1 MEGRSREVR
10 FWATNIGLMALV
22 TLSLLPVGLMQTWA
36 SVETGYWHARSPE
49 FLQTGT
55 IETFRWL
62 RVIGDTIFAAGAI
75 ALAAFV
81 IGLRTGGTTW
91 RHRFRVPAPATVTRP

>member
-1 MEGRSREVR
+1 
-10 FWATNIGLMALV
+10 MAA
-22 TLSLLPVGLMQTWA
+22 SGVGLHAWA
-36 SVETGYWHARSPE
+36 SVETGYWYARSPE

-62 RVIGDTIFAAGAI
+62 RVIGDTIFAAGAL

-81 IGLRTGGTTW
+81 LGLRTGGTT
-91 RHRFRVPAPATVTRP
+91 RREPFQLPESAPVSSR